1 MPRTLAVV
9 WAFALLFAACGSKLP
24 AGKRYAMEGTVMA
37 LDPKAHSATIA
48 AGQIGD
54 WMMPMTMEYPVQPDS
69 ELQKLHAGDKIQ
81 ATVVVVDD
89 SRFYV
94 TDVKVVGS
102 AATPTV
108 PAQ

>member
-1 MPRTLAVV
+1 
-9 WAFALLFAACGSKLP
+9 
-24 AGKRYAMEGTVMA
+24 MA

-54 WMMPMTMEYPVQPDS
+54 WMMPMTMEYPVKPDS

-89 SRFYV
+89 STFYV
-94 TDVKVVGS
+94 TDVRVVG
-102 AATPTV
+102 AAAA
-108 PAQ
+108 PAAPAK